1 MLLFLFILVVAVLLV
16 YALGRVALAV
26 LKLAFALLSAT
37 FRFFRW
43 SW

>member
-1 MLLFLFILVVAVLLV
+1 MLLMLFILAVAVLLV
-16 YALGRVALAV
+16 YALGRVALAA
-26 LKLAFALLSAT
+26 LKLAFVLLSVT